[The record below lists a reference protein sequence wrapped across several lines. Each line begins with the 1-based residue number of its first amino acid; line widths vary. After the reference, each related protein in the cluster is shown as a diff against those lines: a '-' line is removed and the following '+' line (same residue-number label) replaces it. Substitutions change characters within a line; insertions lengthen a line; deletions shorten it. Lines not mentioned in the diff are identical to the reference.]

1 MVFYA
6 ARGSCVYLKRFR
18 IETMEALKKIV
29 KLKDNVLNVVLPEHF
44 RAKTIELI
52 VLATNEPHPSAPD
65 RTTLLARYKKEY
77 EGLQLDITNL
87 NYNRDE
93 LHGRN

>member
-1 MVFYA
+1 
-6 ARGSCVYLKRFR
+6 
-18 IETMEALKKIV
+18 MEALKKIV

-52 VLATNEPHPSAPD
+52 VLATNEPHASAPD

-93 LHGRN
+93 LHGRD